1 MPLAFAPR
9 ARRVAAPLLC
19 ALALGCGAADA
30 TPAAT
35 PSAPSTPSSPSTPSK
50 SAGAAVTTAAP
61 QSLPL
66 VALSGQ
72 PLDNKLLEG
81 KVVLF
86 VNVASQCGFTG
97 QYKGLQKLSEDY
109 AARGL
114 VVVGVPCNQFG
125 AQEPGKP
132 EEIASFC
139 QMNYGVTFPLL
150 EKQEVNGG
158 GRSALYAA
166 LVSSP
171 AGGGKDIGWNFEKF
185 LVGRDGKVVGRYPS
199 RVAPDAAELKT
210 AIEAALGA

>member
-1 MPLAFAPR
+1 MSCGAPR
-9 ARRVAAPLLC
+9 ALRLAAPLAAL
-19 ALALGCGAADA
+19 LALGCGAADA
-30 TPAAT
+30 TPKSTASPT
-35 PSAPSTPSSPSTPSK
+35 PA
-50 SAGAAVTTAAP
+50 AGAPVTAAP
-61 QSLPL
+61 QSL
-66 VALSGQ
+66 ALTALNGQ
-72 PLDNKLLEG
+72 ALDNKLLEG

-97 QYKGLQKLSEDY
+97 QYKGLQQLYTDY
-109 AARGL
+109 SAKGL
-114 VVVGVPCNQFG
+114 VIVGVPCNQFG

-150 EKQEVNGG
+150 EKQEVNGA
-158 GRSALYAA
+158 GRSALYSA

-185 LVGRDGKVVGRYPS
+185 LVGRDGKVIGRYSS
-199 RVAPDAAELKT
+199 RVAPDAAELKA